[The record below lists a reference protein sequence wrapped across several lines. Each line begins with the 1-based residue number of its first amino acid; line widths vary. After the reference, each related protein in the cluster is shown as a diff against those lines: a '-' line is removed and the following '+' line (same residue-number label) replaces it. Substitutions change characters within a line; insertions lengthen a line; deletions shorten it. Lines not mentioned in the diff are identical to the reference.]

1 MMNSADFSTNP
12 TDEDDLLL
20 PVAELIHDLAN
31 YEQPFDPKTGQ
42 AMTIEQIRLD
52 MPIELRVGVD
62 NDGTVHL
69 KGAPPTQRT
78 ETTIMPV
85 FHRMKLRITQYHDD

>member
-1 MMNSADFSTNP
+1 MNSEDFSINSG
-12 TDEDDLLL
+12 DEDDLLL
-20 PVAELIHDLAN
+20 PVAKLIYDLTN

-62 NDGTVHL
+62 NEGTVHL
-69 KGAPPTQRT
+69 KGAPPTQRL

-85 FHRMKLRITQYHDD
+85 FHRMKLRIIQNHDD